1 MAVAGER
8 NVAGGLAPRD
18 RDLGFTLLEM
28 LIALAIT
35 GLAVGAL
42 LHGGIAGLT
51 ATRTAARYEE
61 AVERARSHL
70 AALADAGLLAPL
82 DAAGD
87 DGGGYRWTHRVA
99 TVSTDASSPGERPSS
114 RAAGPAVT
122 LYAVSV
128 AITWTADG
136 GTHGV
141 RLDTERVAPAA
152 RTEP

>member
-1 MAVAGER
+1 MASRG
-8 NVAGGLAPRD
+8 RD
-18 RDLGFTLLEM
+18 TGFTLLEM
-28 LIALAIT
+28 LIALAIA
-35 GLAVGAL
+35 GLAIGAL
-42 LHGGIAGLT
+42 FHGGIAGLT

-82 DAAGD
+82 DATGD
-87 DGGGYRWTHRVA
+87 DGGGYRWRHRVA
-99 TVSTDASSPGERPSS
+99 AVSTDASSPGERPSS
-114 RAAGPAVT
+114 RAAGPAIT

-141 RLDTERVAPAA
+141 HLNTERVALAA
-152 RTEP
+152 RTDP